1 MSFKIINPGYGKLF
15 YHYEDYPAYERY
27 GSLYN
32 PKFGVAV
39 YSSNCRILLGN
50 TAFSDLYLKFD
61 VFLPESTTGI
71 LNIGLRGAFLQI
83 SQTGTSTQITA
94 LGSEDMTVTD
104 AYTNLKLGSV
114 NTILMHI
121 VTEPE
126 EFWWIQVIVNGEI
139 IIGGSNEEDEDM
151 VGIFPANMQ
160 LPFAIPYEMPVS
172 NLIVSD
178 SVILP
183 NEIIAQVDVSDV
195 DTTMTDRGDGS
206 FSGVEAGS
214 YVLQALNP
222 STLYGIFGAGGKVT
236 GIAAIAV
243 PAYNTGEDSLF
254 LQCRKVDGD
263 NVTDYSLYSG
273 TDDEYVYYAHELE
286 NIDSADESD
295 CLPAIGEQIAVAD
308 GTTFADL
315 SGLKLGWV
323 IVEE

>member
-1 MSFKIINPGYGKLF
+1 MSFKYINPGYGKLF
-15 YHYEDYPAYERY
+15 YCYEDYPAYERY

-39 YSSNCRILLGN
+39 YSSNCRILLAN
-50 TAFSDLYLKFD
+50 TAFSTLCLKFD

-94 LGSEDMTVTD
+94 LGSEDMTVTG

-114 NTILMHI
+114 NTII
-121 VTEPE
+121 IFIAAEPE
-126 EFWWIQVIVNGEI
+126 EPWWAQVTVNGEI
-139 IIGGSNEEDEDM
+139 IISGSNEEV

-183 NEIIAQVDVSDV
+183 NEIIAQVDAFDV
-195 DTTMTDRGDGS
+195 DTTMTARGDGS

-214 YVLQALNP
+214 YVLQVLNP
-222 STLYGIFGAGGKVT
+222 TSLYGIFGAGGKVT
-236 GIAAIAV
+236 GMAAIAA
-243 PAYNTGEDSLF
+243 PAYNTGDDSLF

-295 CLPAIGEQIAVAD
+295 CLPAIGEQIAVSPD
-308 GTTFADL
+308 TTFADL
-315 SGLKLGWV
+315 NGLKLGWV